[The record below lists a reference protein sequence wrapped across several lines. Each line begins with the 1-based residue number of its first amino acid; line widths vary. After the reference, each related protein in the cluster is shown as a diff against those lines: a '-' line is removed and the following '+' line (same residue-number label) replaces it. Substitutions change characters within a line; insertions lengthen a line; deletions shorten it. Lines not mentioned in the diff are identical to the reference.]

1 MKIQDLFIK
10 DIQRNI
16 NGVVK
21 ADQLDDSNVWQEL
34 DEFVVTREID
44 KHLDHFFS
52 RYAEALAKREDPENA
67 DKVGVWVSGF
77 FGSGKSHFI
86 KILSYLLGN
95 RSVRHNGDERTALDF
110 FEEKIKD
117 AQLLGNI
124 RNSVKSD
131 SDVILFNIDS
141 KAAQGQGN
149 RDTAILAVFLKV
161 FNEMQGYCG
170 DYPHIA
176 HMERYLAKKGK
187 LEAFEAAFKEQA
199 GAEWRA
205 ERDAY
210 QFMQEEITQA
220 LSEVLGQKPDL
231 LGKWLDTA
239 DSQFALT
246 VENFCNWVKE
256 YLDDK
261 GPEHRIIFLVDEIG
275 QYIGDN
281 TSMML
286 NLQTITEQLGTVCNG
301 RAWIVVTS
309 QEDIDAVVGAVKQST
324 KNDFSKIQGRFRT
337 RLSLS
342 SANVDEV
349 IRKRLLDKT
358 PEAAAALKPVYEQ
371 TADIIRNQLHFS
383 DVGMTFKN
391 FDGPDSFAASYP
403 FAPYQFQ
410 LVQKIFDA
418 IRSMG
423 ATGKHLAKGERSML
437 DAFQSAARAMAD
449 REIGALAPLYSF
461 YPSIE
466 SFLDTAVKRTIDQ
479 SADNKGLGPFDVS
492 LLRTLFLIRY
502 VEEMTGS
509 VDNLVTLFVDHI
521 DADRL
526 ALRKQLQESLARLE
540 KETLIG
546 RNGDLY
552 YFLTNE
558 ERDVSKE
565 IENIQ
570 LDSGEELRHIKD
582 TIYEELLNET
592 RKHRYTETGSD
603 FDLNR
608 YCDNFPVGSVGENNL
623 AVRIYTQYFD
633 GAEVINPLLKSAD
646 EGGQVIVQLPQNE
659 ALPRELCLYL
669 KTNKYLLKKDTALM
683 GASSSRIISERRVEN
698 RERKER
704 LVRMMEDLLLQAD
717 WHAAGQ
723 KLELKAGTPVH
734 LLSEAMTYLVKN
746 TFSKMGYLT
755 RTVSDPFKEMQIIL
769 RSNDVAQQT
778 LALQAEE
785 NNPKAVAELRQFVQ
799 LSSATDR
806 QIVLNSVLERFG
818 KRPYG
823 WPEREVLL
831 MLVRMC
837 VAGEILFYHQSEP
850 LQREKAYDTLSKPSL
865 WKQVLV
871 RMRKCVDTAQLQA
884 ARKLGNDLFAQT
896 GPDNEEELFTFFKT
910 QLTGWQHKLS
920 LYEIQAKDGNPGQ
933 EEIHEARRALVPL
946 LNEAGGYGFMVRA
959 LGLRGELLDVA
970 DTYHDISHF
979 YDAQFD
985 SWKKL
990 KQALTRFNLNRNE
1003 LEQDADARQALE
1015 RMRTIAANKHPYGM
1029 IKEVSGL
1036 IATVEAV
1043 NARLLDDARAD
1054 AQTALEGR
1062 IAAVRAD
1069 LKQAELADKD
1079 FQERV
1084 LDELACMVQEIK
1096 SAQYLAQLQ
1105 QLASRADIAAV
1116 RAAESIAAEQQ
1127 RLIAAENSGGQVY
1140 TPKQTVKPI
1149 TVVQPSLVL
1158 GGGNLETEEAVTE
1171 FITKLQAQLMK
1182 EIKAGKRIQIR

>member
-44 KHLDHFFS
+44 KHLDHFFT
-52 RYAEALAKREDPENA
+52 RYADALAKREDPENA

-86 KILSYLLGN
+86 KILSYLLSN
-95 RSVRHNGDERTALDF
+95 RAVRHNGNERTALDF
-110 FEEKIKD
+110 FEEKIND

-131 SDVILFNIDS
+131 TDVILFNIDS
-141 KAAQGQGN
+141 KAAQGQNN
-149 RDTAILAVFLKV
+149 RDTAILSVFLKV

-187 LEAFEAAFKEQA
+187 LEAFEQAFKKQA
-199 GAEWRA
+199 GAEWKD

-220 LSEVLGQKPDL
+220 LSDVLGQKPDL

-239 DSQFALT
+239 DSHFALT

-256 YLDDK
+256 YLDSK

-309 QEDIDAVVGAVKQST
+309 QEDIDAVVGSVKQST
-324 KNDFSKIQGRFRT
+324 RNDFSKIQGRFRT

-358 PEAAAALKPVYEQ
+358 PEAIDALESVYEQ
-371 TADIIRNQLHFS
+371 AADIIRNQLHFS

-391 FDGPDSFAASYP
+391 FDGPKSFAASYP

-423 ATGKHLAKGERSML
+423 ATGMHLARGERSML

-502 VEEMTGS
+502 VEEMKGT

-565 IENIQ
+565 IENIP
-570 LDSGEELRHIKD
+570 LDSGEELRHINQMV
-582 TIYEELLNET
+582 YEELFNDT
-592 RKHRYTETGSD
+592 RKHRYGETGSD

-608 YCDNFPVGSVGENNL
+608 FCDNFPVGSVGENNL
-623 AVRIYTQYFD
+623 AIRIYTQYFD

-659 ALPRELCLYL
+659 ELPRELCLYL

-704 LVRMMEDLLLQAD
+704 LIRIMEDLLLQAD

-734 LLSEAMTYLVKN
+734 LLAEAMNYLVKN
-746 TFSKMGYLT
+746 TFSKMAYLT

-778 LALQAEE
+778 LELQTED

-806 QIVLNSVLERFG
+806 QLVLNSVLERFG

-823 WPEREVLL
+823 WPERQVLL

-837 VAGEILFYHQSEP
+837 VAGEIQFFHQSEALP
-850 LQREKAYDTLSKPSL
+850 REKAYDTLSKPSL
-865 WKQVLV
+865 WKQILV

-896 GPDNEEELFTFFKT
+896 GPDNEEELYGFFKE
-910 QLTGWQHKLS
+910 QLIIWEMKLREC
-920 LYEIQAKDGNPGQ
+920 EIQAKDGNPGL
-933 EEIHEARRALVPL
+933 EEIHEMRRTIAPL
-946 LNEAGGYGFMVRA
+946 LNDADSYNFMVRA
-959 LGLRGELLDVA
+959 LGMRNDLLDVA
-970 DTYHDISHF
+970 DAYHNVSHF
-979 YDAQFD
+979 YGTQFD
-985 SWKKL
+985 TWKKL
-990 KQALTRFNLNRNE
+990 KQALARFNLNRNE

-1015 RMRTIAANKHPYGM
+1015 RMRTIAANNHPYGM
-1029 IKEVSGL
+1029 IKEVNGL
-1036 IATVEAV
+1036 IASVDAV
-1043 NARLLDDARAD
+1043 NVRLLDAARAE
-1054 AQTALEGR
+1054 AQTAIEGR
-1062 IAAVRAD
+1062 IATVRAD
-1069 LKQAELADKD
+1069 LAQAELTGKD

-1084 LDELACMVQEIK
+1084 LNELVCMVQEIK

-1105 QLASRADIAAV
+1105 QLAGRADVAAV
-1116 RAAESIAAEQQ
+1116 RAAASIAEEQQ
-1127 RLIAAENSGGQVY
+1127 RLIAAETDKGKEY
-1140 TPKQTVKPI
+1140 KPKQTIKPI
-1149 TVVQPSLVL
+1149 EVVSPARLMQA
-1158 GGGNLETEEAVTE
+1158 GYLETEEAVNA
-1171 FITKLQAQLMK
+1171 FVTKLQAEL
-1182 EIKAGKRIQIR
+1182 IKQIQDGKRIQIK